1 MALRKFLNNLFLQ
14 WCLKQTHLAPVLPA
28 MNLGK
33 VYSPASTT
41 CCCHLEMSP
50 VQPPSFT
57 SCPVGNKPTCPL
69 PEPGHGQSSQSD
81 LNYRSALLSL
91 PTCLCLDL
99 FLPDFRKK
107 VGFYEK
113 VEVFLWLKIPG
124 YGGVSMTWVNMLMLR
139 HQKNPS
145 KTIKAGKFK
154 SDNFL

>member
-41 CCCHLEMSP
+41 CCSHLEMTP

-57 SCPVGNKPTCPL
+57 SCPVGNKPICPL

-113 VEVFLWLKIPG
+113 VEVFLWLKKSRLW
-124 YGGVSMTWVNMLMLR
+124 GGFHDVGQ
-139 HQKNPS
+139 HAHAEAS
-145 KTIKAGKFK
+145 KKPLQNNQSRKIQV
-154 SDNFL
+154 